1 LARHGS
7 HHRPLEA
14 VVIVHSLAI
23 SVEQLCARSRDAPC
37 IDCLRPKFCV
47 FCGEPA
53 RDARGV
59 LQLVGHGC
67 YSRQVRGISE
77 TIWIVIWVRRFLC
90 LKCGHT
96 MSLLP
101 DWLHPLRW
109 YAATVI
115 IEALCRHAISGESS
129 SAIGERFGRPCGETA
144 WRSLFRWRRELLI
157 SPSLWGWLGPRL
169 GVLKP
174 AFGRTQCASHLRR
187 LLTEGG
193 HPFHS
198 AVDFIGEVQSA
209 VRKTLRALLF
219 SRKKASLPG
228 QFPPGKSGQPPPARS
243 RPCFPTEKDS
253 GRGPP

>member
-1 LARHGS
+1 
-7 HHRPLEA
+7 

-23 SVEQLCARSRDAPC
+23 SVEQLCARSHDAPS

-47 FCGEPA
+47 CCGELA
-53 RDARGV
+53 RNAAGT
-59 LQLVGHGC
+59 LQLVGHGF

-101 DWLHPLRW
+101 DWLHPFRW

-115 IEALCRHAISGESS
+115 IEALCRQAVYGESS
-129 SAIGERFGRPCGETA
+129 SAIGERFGRPYDATA

-174 AFGRTQCASHLRR
+174 AFGRTQCASYLHR

-193 HPFHS
+193 HPFQS
-198 AVDFIGEVQSA
+198 VLDFVEAVPSA
-209 VRKTLRALLF
+209 VRNTLGSLIY
-219 SRKKASLPG
+219 SRKRPGLPG
-228 QFPPGKSGQPPPARS
+228 QFPPEGIGQPPPARS